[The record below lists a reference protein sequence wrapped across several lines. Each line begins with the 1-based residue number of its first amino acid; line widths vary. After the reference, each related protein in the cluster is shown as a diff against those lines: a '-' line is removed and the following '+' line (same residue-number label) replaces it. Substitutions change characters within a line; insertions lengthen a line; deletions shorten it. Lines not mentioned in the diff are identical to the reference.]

1 MYKATDRERLLNK
14 IIGFMRDSS
23 AFEGLLQIGSGA
35 IGFADIYSDIDL
47 MAGCY
52 DADCVK
58 DANRQLQQFFSEMGA
73 CHIVKRAWTS
83 TALGLSVY
91 FEDGLSADISYMP
104 TPELPIRSP
113 QHKVVYSKAENFTET
128 VNAGAQRF
136 AERSQRYG
144 LDNSIHYRF
153 INELRYVEIALLR
166 EQFIFADIAMNNA
179 RQLLLSVEAV
189 AEGKKLHQ
197 FKAYNNLSQ
206 IFLARLEETYPQS
219 RSYEDMHNA
228 KEKML
233 VLYLETVKDSEYLT
247 FNDSLLKLLGCF
259 E

>member
-35 IGFADIYSDIDL
+35 VGFADIFSDIDL
-47 MAGCY
+47 MAGCC

-58 DANRQLQQFFSEMGA
+58 DADHQLQQFFSEMGA

-91 FEDGLSADISYMP
+91 FEDGLSADISFMP

-113 QHKVVYSKAENFTET
+113 QHKVVFAKTDNFTDA

-136 AERSQRYG
+136 AERSQRHG
-144 LDNSIHYRF
+144 LDDSIHCRF

-166 EQFIFADIAMNNA
+166 EQFIFADIALGNA
-179 RQLLLSVEAV
+179 RQLLLSVQTV

-197 FKAYNNLSQ
+197 FKAYNSLAQ
-206 IFLARLEETYPQS
+206 TFLNRLEETYPKS
-219 RSYEDMHNA
+219 RTYEDMQNA
-228 KEKML
+228 KEKL
-233 VLYLETVKDSEYLT
+233 LALYLETVNGSKYLT
-247 FNDSLLKLLGCF
+247 FDDTLLKLLGCF